1 MNTIILGNTVALIGA
16 AIMVLIGFIKSKEK
30 MLAAQCLQFV
40 VMGAG
45 NLILGGMSGF
55 IANMV
60 SLVRNLICF
69 KRPLGTVLKLVF
81 IAIQIVLGMIS
92 GIDGLI
98 SWLPIITGC
107 VFTWFID
114 LKDPVKFKILII
126 GCQIAWMFY
135 DISIINYV
143 SFAFD
148 LFTVLTNLFGIWKI
162 KTEKS
167 KADA

>member
-1 MNTIILGNTVALIGA
+1 MNIIILGNAVSLIGA
-16 AIMVLIGFIKSKEK
+16 GIMVLIGFIKSKEK
-30 MLAAQCLQFV
+30 MLAAQCLQFA

-45 NLILGGMSGF
+45 NLILGGVSGF

-69 KRPLGTVLKLVF
+69 KRPLGVTLKLVF
-81 IAIQIVLGMIS
+81 IAIQIVLGVMS
-92 GIDGLI
+92 GLDGII

-114 LKDPVKFKILII
+114 LKDPVKFKTLII

-167 KADA
+167 SANS

>member
-1 MNTIILGNTVALIGA
+1 MNTVLLGNTVALFGA

-30 MLAAQCLQFV
+30 MLAAQCVQFA

-45 NLILGGMSGF
+45 NLILGGVTGF

-60 SLVRNLICF
+60 SLVRNVLCF
-69 KRPLGTVLKLVF
+69 RRSMGVPLKLVF
-81 IAIQIVLGMIS
+81 IAVQIVLAMLTKGE
-92 GIDGLI
+92 GFI

-114 LKDPVKFKILII
+114 LKDPVKFKLLII

-135 DISIINYV
+135 DISIQNYV

-148 LFTVLTNLFGIWKI
+148 LFTVFTNLYGIFKI
-162 KTEKS
+162 K
-167 KADA
+167 KAA

>member
-1 MNTIILGNTVALIGA
+1 MNIIILGNAVSLLGA
-16 AIMVLIGFIKSKEK
+16 GIMVLIGFIKSKEK
-30 MLAAQCLQFV
+30 ILAAQCLQFAV
-40 VMGAG
+40 LAAG
-45 NLILGGMSGF
+45 NLILGGVSGF
-55 IANMV
+55 IANLV

-81 IAIQIVLGMIS
+81 IAIQIVLGVVS

-114 LKDPVKFKILII
+114 LKDPIKFKTLII

-135 DISIINYV
+135 GISIRNYV
-143 SFAFD
+143 SFTFD
-148 LFTVLTNLFGIWKI
+148 LFTVLTNLYGIWKI
-162 KTEKS
+162 KAEQG
-167 KADA
+167 KADS